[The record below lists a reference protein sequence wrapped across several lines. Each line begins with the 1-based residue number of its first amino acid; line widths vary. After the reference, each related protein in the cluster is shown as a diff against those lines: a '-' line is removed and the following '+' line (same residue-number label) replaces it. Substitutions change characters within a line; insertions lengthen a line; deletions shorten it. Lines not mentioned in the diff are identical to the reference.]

1 MDEGLSRAAV
11 DYLTTFLI
19 RYPESSLIPQVLY
32 RRGTIYQLYQSRY
45 LEAIMDFRELIRRFP
60 DHPLSFEAHCSI
72 AELLENRVRDFGKA
86 AEEYQRLIRDYEDKP
101 GKDLFQYRTGV
112 CFFELLDFERA
123 KKEFFYLISRY
134 PDSPLV
140 DDAFFRIAGIL
151 QTQGALEDARKAY
164 EQYLTRFPEG
174 ELAVDAEF
182 NLAATLE
189 EMGHLEEALDMY
201 NRIFPVYEN
210 KEAITWRIEK
220 VRDRMEN
227 RGR

>member
-1 MDEGLSRAAV
+1 ME
-11 DYLTTFLI
+11 YLTTFLI
-19 RYPESSLIPQVLY
+19 RYPESSLIPKVLHQ
-32 RRGTIYQLYQSRY
+32 RGTLYQLYQSRY

-60 DHPLSFEAHCSI
+60 DHPLAFEAHISI
-72 AELLENRVRDFGKA
+72 AELLENRIRDFAQA
-86 AEEYQRLIRDYEDKP
+86 AEEYQRLITDYEDKP
-101 GKDLFQYRTGV
+101 GKDLFQFRTGV

-123 KKEFFYLISRY
+123 KMEFFYLISRY

-140 DDAFFRIAGIL
+140 DDAFFRIASIL

-164 EQYLTRFPEG
+164 EQYLERFPEG
-174 ELAVDAEF
+174 ELAVDAKF

-201 NRIFPVYEN
+201 NRIFPVYDN
-210 KEAITWRIEK
+210 KEAISWRIEK
-220 VRDRMEN
+220 VRDRIEN